1 LGSAGR
7 QVKDHRIDQV
17 NDFLFFFVVY
27 FLIFTL
33 SKNASKQTHDDLAEQ
48 DAYLD
53 EMSAGLDH
61 LQGIALAI
69 GDEVED
75 STRKIRA
82 TNQRT
87 AETTGRIQKQ
97 NRRVEKVLN
106 K

>member
-1 LGSAGR
+1 
-7 QVKDHRIDQV
+7 
-17 NDFLFFFVVY
+17 
-27 FLIFTL
+27 
-33 SKNASKQTHDDLAEQ
+33 
-48 DAYLD
+48 
-53 EMSAGLDH
+53 MSAGLDH

-75 STRKIRA
+75 STRKIRS

-97 NRRVEKVLN
+97 NRRVEKGLN